1 MARMEGNKSI
11 SNIIM
16 HIICHSKDIN
26 IYNIDYRME
35 ETLHVNCLHV
45 DCFISLENS

>member
-1 MARMEGNKSI
+1 MGALSEKWNAI
-11 SNIIM
+11 EVFSNIIM

-35 ETLHVNCLHV
+35 ETLHVNCCMLTVLFH
-45 DCFISLENS
+45 